1 MARQRAR
8 DIEAEE
14 LPGAIYQAYEEHT
27 DDWRRGHLGAS
38 LVGHRCDRYL
48 WLSFRWAAKPD
59 HDGKLLR
66 LFERGQREEDWVIRD
81 LERTGLTVTSR
92 DEYGEQ
98 IRISE
103 GHLSGSVDGLVE
115 GVPGNP
121 DTVHV
126 LEIKTS
132 NRKSFDRLKERRVRS
147 AQPRHFVQMQIYMD
161 GLGLEHALYLAVC
174 KDSDEIYVESVPFD
188 QKVAS
193 KQKARAKEIIE
204 SSTPPARLDADM
216 PPCVLV
222 SKDGTR
228 WPCQYLGL
236 CHGKAMP
243 QRHCRTCVDAT
254 PGTHGKWSCGL
265 PDGGTLSL
273 DEQKSGC
280 GQQLSIPPIVN
291 AEIVELE
298 ELPNGRD
305 ATYQFS
311 DGSLVTECSIARS

>member
-1 MARQRAR
+1 MAA
-8 DIEAEE
+8 DE
-14 LPGAIYQAYEEHT
+14 LPDAIYRAYEEHA

-38 LVGHRCDRYL
+38 VVGHRCDRYL
-48 WLSFRWAAKPD
+48 WLAFRWAAKPD
-59 HDGKLLR
+59 YDGKLLR
-66 LFERGQREEDWVIRD
+66 LFERGEREEDWVIRD
-81 LERTGLTVTSR
+81 LERAGLTVTSR
-92 DEYGEQ
+92 DEDGEQ

-121 DTVHV
+121 DAVHV

-132 NRKSFDRLKERRVRS
+132 NKKSFERLKQKRVRS
-147 AQPRHFVQMQIYMD
+147 AQPRHYVQMQLYMD

-174 KDSDEIYVESVPFD
+174 KDSDEIYAESVPFD

-265 PDGGTLSL
+265 PNGGTLSL
-273 DEQKSGC
+273 AEQKRGC
-280 GQQLSIPPIVN
+280 SQQLSIPPIVN
-291 AEIVELE
+291 AHVSELCSKE
-298 ELPNGRD
+298 REV
-305 ATYQFS
+305 TYQFA
-311 DGSLVTECSIARS
+311 DGDLVTQHRLLPDGEGYP